1 MADAV
6 LAVTVPL
13 VSVNLPAYQQLDLA
27 RRSVASICAQSY
39 RNLEITLL
47 DDGRSDEYKAFVETL
62 RDGRVHYQSN
72 PERLGAMKNMFQA
85 IAAGSGAYS
94 IAFHED
100 DILGRHFVAAAV
112 SILERHPDCG
122 FVAAE
127 LLEFKDE
134 PSEEQLSLAADPRA
148 YDLIPSGAD
157 FVRAVCRG
165 RNPMFGS
172 VVYRRSALPREPM
185 PHEEFGPLVDRPFLL
200 TILRTWAAA
209 IIRQPLVWYR
219 HHPGDERHGGMRAPH
234 ILRLFDTYRS
244 TLPVPLNTD
253 DREAFGEYAGYW
265 LPKLYTLL
273 PEEHRPPM
281 GGFLL
286 RAWRE
291 GLYDPFRGHA
301 RKRIAWAVLT
311 GTCPRLA

>member
-1 MADAV
+1 MSV
-6 LAVTVPL
+6 SV
-13 VSVNLPAYQQLDLA
+13 VSVNLPVYHQLDRA

-39 RNLEITLL
+39 RDLEITLL
-47 DDGRSDEYKAFVETL
+47 DDGRSDEYKSFVETL
-62 RDGRVHYQSN
+62 DDRRVRYQPN
-72 PERLGAMKNMFQA
+72 PQRLGAMKNMFQA

-112 SILERHPDCG
+112 SILERHPQCG

-127 LLEFKDE
+127 LHEFKDE
-134 PSEEQLSLAADPRA
+134 PSEEQLSLAADPGA
-148 YDLIPSGAD
+148 FDLMPSGAD

-172 VVYRRSALPREPM
+172 VVYRRSALPREPV
-185 PHEEFGPLVDRPFLL
+185 PHEEFGTLVDRPFLL
-200 TILRTWAAA
+200 TILKTWSGA
-209 IIRQPLVWYR
+209 IMRQPLVWYR
-219 HHPGDERHGGMRAPH
+219 HHPGEERHGGMRASH
-234 ILRLFDTYRS
+234 ILRLLETYRS
-244 TLPVPLNTD
+244 TLTTPLTKD
-253 DREAFGEYAGYW
+253 DRESFGEYAGYW

-273 PEEHRPPM
+273 PEDHRPPM

-291 GLYDPFRGHA
+291 GLYDPFRGYA
-301 RKRIAWAVLT
+301 RKQIAWAVLT
-311 GTCPRLA
+311 GTRPSLP

>member
-1 MADAV
+1 MAGGR
-6 LAVTVPL
+6 LTL
-13 VSVNLPAYQQLDLA
+13 VSVNLPVYHQLDLA

-39 RNLEITLL
+39 RDLEITLF
-47 DDGRSDEYKAFVETL
+47 DDGRSDEYKTFVAGL
-62 RDGRVHYQSN
+62 GDGRVRYQPN
-72 PERLGAMKNMFQA
+72 PQTLGAMKNMFHA
-85 IAAGSGAYS
+85 IAAGSGASS

-112 SILERHPDCG
+112 SILQRHPECG

-127 LLEFKDE
+127 LREFKDE
-134 PSEEQLSLAADPRA
+134 PSEEQLSLAADPGA

-157 FVRAVCRG
+157 FVRAVCLG

-172 VVYRRSALPREPM
+172 VVYRRAALPREPV
-185 PHEEFGPLVDRPFLL
+185 PHEEFGTLVDRPFLL
-200 TILRTWAAA
+200 TILERWSAA

-219 HHPGDERHGGMRAPH
+219 HHPGDERHGGMRASH
-234 ILRLFDTYRS
+234 ILRLFATYRS
-244 TLPVPLNTD
+244 TLPTPLTKN
-253 DREAFGEYAGYW
+253 DRESFGKHAGYW

-291 GLYDPFRGHA
+291 GLYDPFRGYA
-301 RKRIAWAVLT
+301 RKQIAWAVLT
-311 GTCPRLA
+311 GTRPSLP